1 MNEYLAW
8 DKLIGAG
15 GPTLLVLLLCSIVSF
30 VVMIERWIYFRST
43 RKDVNAI
50 VAEAIRQGRAGKGL
64 MVEGPLSYVLNE
76 LLSVKDESDFEEIK
90 SRAIA
95 EKLPEMERYLNI
107 EATLGTVSPFIGLLG
122 TVIGIIRAFQSLG
135 DMGGSSMAGLNQG
148 IAEALIATAGGL
160 FVAIPATVAYNY
172 FRKRVELLVLEM
184 EVAASRLKIGI
195 FRG

>member
-15 GPTLLVLLLCSIVSF
+15 GPTLLVLLVCSIVSF

-43 RKDVNAI
+43 RKDVTGL
-50 VAEAIRQGRAGKGL
+50 VAEALRQSKAGKDL
-64 MVEGPLSYVLNE
+64 AVDGPLSYVLNE
-76 LLSVKDESDFEEIK
+76 LLSAEEADFEEVK

-107 EATLGTVSPFIGLLG
+107 EATLGAVSPFIGLLG
-122 TVIGIIRAFQSLG
+122 TVVGIIRAFQSLG
-135 DMGGSSMAGLNQG
+135 EVAGSSMAGLNQG

-160 FVAIPATVAYNY
+160 FVAIPATIAYNY
-172 FRKRVELLVLEM
+172 FRKRVEHLVLDM
-184 EVAASRLKIGI
+184 EIAASRLKIGMR
-195 FRG
+195 RG